1 MTGPWAETRSGA
13 IDVGRGDLWR
23 RLAGLAVLW
32 HERARQRHA
41 LAQLSDEHLRDIGIS
56 RSDARREAC
65 QPFWRA

>member
-1 MTGPWAETRSGA
+1 
-13 IDVGRGDLWR
+13 
-23 RLAGLAVLW
+23 LAVLW